1 VCETAVCL
9 YVHTVDYRIIDGG
22 FLLLNAYFMD
32 WPKEYLLFTVN
43 LPGY

>member
-1 VCETAVCL
+1 MRKNAPYITFRI
-9 YVHTVDYRIIDGG
+9 VDGS

-43 LPGY
+43 LPGTVWRM